1 MSYGH
6 RYLTSSQ
13 STLGLVPLGYAEGV
27 PRDASGLVR
36 VYARGRRWFIAG
48 TVSMNQFV
56 VDFGAEPAVEG
67 DEVLLFGPG
76 DAGEPT
82 AQDWADALGTISYE
96 IATRFGGRLPRSYS
110 GVT

>member
-1 MSYGH
+1 
-6 RYLTSSQ
+6 
-13 STLGLVPLGYAEGV
+13 
-27 PRDASGLVR
+27 
-36 VYARGRRWFIAG
+36 
-48 TVSMNQFV
+48 MNQFV

-76 DAGEPT
+76 DAGELT